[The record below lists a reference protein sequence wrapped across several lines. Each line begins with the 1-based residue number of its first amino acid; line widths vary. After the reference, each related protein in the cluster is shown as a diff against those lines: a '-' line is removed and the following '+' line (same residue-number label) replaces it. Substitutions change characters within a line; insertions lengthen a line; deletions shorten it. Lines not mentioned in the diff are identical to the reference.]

1 MSSFSGKGFSFP
13 LGAKTYVMGIL
24 NITPDSFFDGGK
36 WNEPQKAA
44 EHAHEMEAD
53 GADLIDIGA
62 QSTRPGHTPLSEAQE
77 LEILRQFLPVVR
89 RAVSV
94 PLSVDTFFPAVA
106 RYALENGAAI
116 VNDVSGKLSEDMAA
130 VVREHDAGWIL
141 MHTGG
146 ANADKAA
153 VYPNGV
159 CEDVR
164 AFFADASAF
173 TCEQGIAVQN
183 VCLDPGFGFGKSH
196 EDNLALLRVLAS
208 VKPEHHALLTAL
220 SCKRMIARES
230 GDDEVQRLCGTLAA
244 DTLAIASGTDLIR
257 VHHVREARAA
267 ADMADAL
274 LRRGG
279 GQNG

>member
-1 MSSFSGKGFSFP
+1 MSFFSGRGFSFP
-13 LGAKTYVMGIL
+13 LGTKTYVMGIL
-24 NITPDSFFDGGK
+24 NVTPDSLIDGGK
-36 WNEPQKAA
+36 WNEPQKAVQ
-44 EHAHEMEAD
+44 HACEMEAN

-77 LEILRQFLPVVR
+77 LEILRQFLPAVR
-89 RAVSV
+89 KAVRI
-94 PLSVDTFFPAVA
+94 PISVDTFFPGVA

-116 VNDVSGKLSEDMAA
+116 VNDVSGKLSVDMAA

-146 ANADKAA
+146 ANADVTAE
-153 VYPNGV
+153 YPNGV
-159 CEDVR
+159 CADVR
-164 AFFADASAF
+164 AFFKDASAF
-173 TCEQGIAVQN
+173 IREQGIAAQS

-196 EDNLALLRVLAS
+196 EDNLALLRALAS

-220 SCKRMIARES
+220 SCKRMIAREA

-244 DTLAIASGTDLIR
+244 DTLAIAGGTDLIR

-267 ADMADAL
+267 ADMTDAL

-279 GQNG
+279 M

>member
-1 MSSFSGKGFSFP
+1 
-13 LGAKTYVMGIL
+13 MGIL
-24 NITPDSFFDGGK
+24 NVTPDSFFDGGK

-44 EHAHEMEAD
+44 QHAHEMEAD

-62 QSTRPGHTPLSEAQE
+62 QSTRPGHTPLSEARE
-77 LEILRQFLPVVR
+77 LEILRQFLPAVR
-89 RAVSV
+89 KAVRI
-94 PLSVDTFFPAVA
+94 PISVDTFFPGVA

-116 VNDVSGKLSEDMAA
+116 VNDVSGSLSVDMAA

-146 ANADKAA
+146 ADADVTAA
-153 VYPNGV
+153 YPNGV
-159 CEDVR
+159 CADVR
-164 AFFADASAF
+164 AFFTEASAF
-173 TCEQGIAVQN
+173 IREQGIATQS

-196 EDNLALLRVLAS
+196 EDNLALLRALGS
-208 VKPEHHALLTAL
+208 VKPEKHALLTAL
-220 SCKRMIARES
+220 SCKRMIAREA
-230 GDDEVQRLCGTLAA
+230 GEDEVQRLRGTLAA
-244 DTLAIASGTDLIR
+244 DTLAIAGGTDLIR

-279 GQNG
+279 I

>member
-1 MSSFSGKGFSFP
+1 MSFFSGRGFSFP
-13 LGAKTYVMGIL
+13 LGTKTYVMGIL
-24 NITPDSFFDGGK
+24 NVTPDSFFDGGK
-36 WNEPQKAA
+36 WNEPQKAVQ
-44 EHAHEMEAD
+44 HACEMEAN

-62 QSTRPGHTPLSEAQE
+62 QSTGPGHTPLSEAQE
-77 LEILRQFLPVVR
+77 LEILRQFLPAVR
-89 RAVSV
+89 KAVRI
-94 PLSVDTFFPAVA
+94 PISVDTFFPGVA

-116 VNDVSGKLSEDMAA
+116 VNDVSGKLSVDMAA

-146 ANADKAA
+146 ANADVTAE
-153 VYPNGV
+153 YPNGV
-159 CEDVR
+159 CADVR
-164 AFFADASAF
+164 AFFKDASAF
-173 TCEQGIAVQN
+173 IREQGIAAQS

-196 EDNLALLRVLAS
+196 EDNLALLRALAS

-220 SCKRMIARES
+220 SCKRMIAREA

-244 DTLAIASGTDLIR
+244 DTLAIAGGTDLIR

-267 ADMADAL
+267 ADMTDAL

-279 GQNG
+279 M